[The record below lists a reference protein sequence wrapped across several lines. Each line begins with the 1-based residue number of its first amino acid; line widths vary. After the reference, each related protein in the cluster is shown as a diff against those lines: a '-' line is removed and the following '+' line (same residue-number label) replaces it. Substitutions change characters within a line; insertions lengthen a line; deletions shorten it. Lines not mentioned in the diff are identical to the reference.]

1 MTTTLKIS
9 ATAMKTVML
18 LLVMNLAFAC
28 SNPKTPSTEATTQPV
43 ATAQPIAT
51 TQPVAATTQQSAETS
66 TTIMGLV
73 DKITMGKDGCHIRD
87 LYHYILKKRK

>member
-1 MTTTLKIS
+1 MTTTIKIS
-9 ATAMKTVML
+9 ATAMKTLML
-18 LLVMNLAFAC
+18 FLIMNLAFAC

-43 ATAQPIAT
+43 A
-51 TQPVAATTQQSAETS
+51 ATTQQSAETT
-66 TTIMGLV
+66 TTIMGVV